1 MATLTM
7 KKQQR
12 GMRRNLKS
20 WLLATALLIALVTT
34 TAVAVAGIPL
44 SQDGTRGEVF
54 AAGQPTGGG
63 GVDL

>member
-1 MATLTM
+1 MATRTM
-7 KKQQR
+7 RKQRR

-20 WLLATALLIALVTT
+20 WLLATALLIALMTA

-54 AAGQPTGGG
+54 AAGNPTPGSGS
-63 GVDL
+63 DF